1 MDIVVD
7 NFPIFA
13 LGQDFADTAM
23 DWGAWG
29 ATSAEGDLDFANDPG
44 KIVRNFLAFISAV
57 GTFTFCVDLVIY
69 CRTGKINKNIWI
81 FRFGCEDFAQVM
93 IYSFVAQSQV
103 AKEQG
108 SNSTGALFGVIQ
120 ALGFVFLKLMEVF
133 IVLVKRSNAVHP

>member
-1 MDIVVD
+1 MHPCFSPVALLVRETEMDIVV
-7 NFPIFA
+7 
-13 LGQDFADTAM
+13 
-23 DWGAWG
+23 
-29 ATSAEGDLDFANDPG
+29 GDLDFANDPG